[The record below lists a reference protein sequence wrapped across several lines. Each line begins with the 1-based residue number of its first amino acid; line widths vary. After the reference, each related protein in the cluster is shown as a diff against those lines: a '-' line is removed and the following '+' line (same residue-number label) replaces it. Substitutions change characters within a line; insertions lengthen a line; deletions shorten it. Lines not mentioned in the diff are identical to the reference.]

1 MESKSFQLIFL
12 ILFAHLFYFTCIAY
26 HFVSTA
32 GTSKVGTCIETEKKA
47 LLKLKENL
55 TDSSGRLSSWIDQEN
70 CCQWL
75 GVICDNKTGSVVK
88 LDLRNQLSRNNGLG
102 GEINPSLLELKK
114 LRYLDLSMNNF
125 GGVKVPEFIGRVKE
139 LRYLNLSGASF
150 SGSGGSDLSKV
161 DDSWLDTINSHSPSL
176 LELRLPQCQLLNLP
190 SSLPSLN
197 FTSLLVLDLS
207 NNAFNSSTFPEWMFD
222 LSNLVHLDL
231 NSNNIVSELPDEFAK
246 LISLEYLHVSSNY
259 GIKGP
264 LKKSLGK
271 LCNLKTLILSYNS
284 ISGDLT
290 DFVDAL
296 SECESNSLEAL
307 DLNFNELSGKLP
319 ATLGHLKKLKILQLT
334 HRHNP

>member
-1 MESKSFQLIFL
+1 
-12 ILFAHLFYFTCIAY
+12 
-26 HFVSTA
+26 
-32 GTSKVGTCIETEKKA
+32 
-47 LLKLKENL
+47 
-55 TDSSGRLSSWIDQEN
+55 
-70 CCQWL
+70 
-75 GVICDNKTGSVVK
+75 
-88 LDLRNQLSRNNGLG
+88 
-102 GEINPSLLELKK
+102 
-114 LRYLDLSMNNF
+114 MNNF

-150 SGSGGSDLSKV
+150 SGSVSSFLGNLSNLQGGSDLSKV

-246 LISLEYLHVSSNY
+246 LTSLEYLHVSSNY

-296 SECESNSLEAL
+296 SGCESNSLEAL

-319 ATLGHLKKLKILQLT
+319 ATLGHLKKLKILHLT